1 MTLSFRRLLACALAL
16 PAAPC
21 RRRRPRQQGSAG
33 DRLFHRRPA
42 RRALDPRPR
51 LLRAGRDRP
60 GAKVSVQ
67 SANAN
72 EARQIAQLEN
82 LIAEGVDALVI
93 VPFNS
98 KVLSNVI
105 AKARKS
111 GIKVIAYDRLILGA
125 PLDAYVSF
133 DNVKVG
139 EMQAQGVVDV
149 VPKGNYYLLGG
160 ASTDNNARLFREGQM
175 NVLAAGGQGRHQDRG
190 RAMDAGM
197 GSVQGPGHHRE
208 RAERQ

>member
-16 PAAPC
+16 PAALY
-21 RRRRPRQQGSAG
+21 AG
-33 DRLFHRRPA
+33 AAAHASKEAPVIGFSID
-42 RRALDPRPR
+42 D
-51 LLRAGRDRP
+51 LRVERWTRDRDYFVQAATAL

-98 KVLSNVI
+98 KVLGNVI

-111 GIKVIAYDRLILGA
+111 GI
-125 PLDAYVSF
+125 
-133 DNVKVG
+133 
-139 EMQAQGVVDV
+139 
-149 VPKGNYYLLGG
+149 
-160 ASTDNNARLFREGQM
+160 
-175 NVLAAGGQGRHQDRG
+175 
-190 RAMDAGM
+190 
-197 GSVQGPGHHRE
+197 
-208 RAERQ
+208 

>member
-1 MTLSFRRLLACALAL
+1 M
-16 PAAPC
+16 
-21 RRRRPRQQGSAG
+21 
-33 DRLFHRRPA
+33 
-42 RRALDPRPR
+42 
-51 LLRAGRDRP
+51 
-60 GAKVSVQ
+60 Q

>member
-1 MTLSFRRLLACALAL
+1 MQAATALA
-16 PAAPC
+16 
-21 RRRRPRQQGSAG
+21 
-33 DRLFHRRPA
+33 
-42 RRALDPRPR
+42 
-51 LLRAGRDRP
+51 
-60 GAKVSVQ
+60 VSVQ

-125 PLDAYVSF
+125 RWTPMSRSSRSA
-133 DNVKVG
+133 KCRRR
-139 EMQAQGVVDV
+139 AW
-149 VPKGNYYLLGG
+149 
-160 ASTDNNARLFREGQM
+160 STWCPRAITTCW
-175 NVLAAGGQGRHQDRG
+175 AAPPPTTTRACSAKDR
-190 RAMDAGM
+190 
-197 GSVQGPGHHRE
+197 
-208 RAERQ
+208 